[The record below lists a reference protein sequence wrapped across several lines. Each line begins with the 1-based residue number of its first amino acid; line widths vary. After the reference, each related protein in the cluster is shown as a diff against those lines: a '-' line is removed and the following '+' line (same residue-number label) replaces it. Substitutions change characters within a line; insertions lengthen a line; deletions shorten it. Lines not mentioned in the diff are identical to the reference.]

1 VRADSPLTL
10 LLLAYGAFAQT
21 AGTGALAGTITDSS
35 GAVRPSAQTRVI
47 NASPGEERTVVSSQ
61 AGT

>member
-1 VRADSPLTL
+1 LTL